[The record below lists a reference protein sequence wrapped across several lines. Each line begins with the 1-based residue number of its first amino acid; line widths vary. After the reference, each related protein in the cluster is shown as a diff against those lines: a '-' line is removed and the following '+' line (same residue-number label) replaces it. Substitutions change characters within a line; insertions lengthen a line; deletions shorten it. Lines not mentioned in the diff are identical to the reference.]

1 MEDRPI
7 SHFPDC
13 GVSGK
18 IGASGRAESGAH
30 SARRS
35 GISAPARA
43 HHTLTQYTEPG
54 RRFAFHKERRIRM
67 RPSTMAF
74 VFALFLGLTVF
85 VQPAAAQAD
94 ASDIIAVG
102 EMAPDITVTGATRYG
117 VLQDPVRLSDL
128 RGEVVVI
135 AFFFRAR
142 TPG

>member
-1 MEDRPI
+1 
-7 SHFPDC
+7 
-13 GVSGK
+13 
-18 IGASGRAESGAH
+18 
-30 SARRS
+30 
-35 GISAPARA
+35 
-43 HHTLTQYTEPG
+43 
-54 RRFAFHKERRIRM
+54 M

-94 ASDIIAVG
+94 SSDIIAVG

-142 TPG
+142 TRG

>member
-1 MEDRPI
+1 
-7 SHFPDC
+7 
-13 GVSGK
+13 
-18 IGASGRAESGAH
+18 
-30 SARRS
+30 
-35 GISAPARA
+35 
-43 HHTLTQYTEPG
+43 
-54 RRFAFHKERRIRM
+54 M

-74 VFALFLGLTVF
+74 VFAPALGAAVF

-102 EMAPDITVTGATRYG
+102 EMAPDFTVTGATRYG

-128 RGEVVVI
+128 RGEVVVL

>member
-1 MEDRPI
+1 
-7 SHFPDC
+7 
-13 GVSGK
+13 
-18 IGASGRAESGAH
+18 
-30 SARRS
+30 
-35 GISAPARA
+35 
-43 HHTLTQYTEPG
+43 
-54 RRFAFHKERRIRM
+54 M

-74 VFALFLGLTVF
+74 VFALALGLAVF

-102 EMAPDITVTGATRYG
+102 EMAPDITLTGATRYG

-128 RGEVVVI
+128 RGEVVVL

>member
-1 MEDRPI
+1 
-7 SHFPDC
+7 
-13 GVSGK
+13 
-18 IGASGRAESGAH
+18 
-30 SARRS
+30 
-35 GISAPARA
+35 
-43 HHTLTQYTEPG
+43 
-54 RRFAFHKERRIRM
+54 M
-67 RPSTMAF
+67 RPSSMAF
-74 VFALFLGLTVF
+74 VFVLLCSLAFF

-117 VLQDPVRLSDL
+117 ILQDPVRLSDL